1 MFSRISNDHLALQID
16 GRRIKQ
22 KVDVSNSVKYFP
34 GRVIKDRRVLTI
46 FLNMN
51 AFPRQFH

>member
-22 KVDVSNSVKYFP
+22 KVDVSNSVKYFL
-34 GRVIKDRRVLTI
+34 GKVIKDRQVLTI